1 MNTQKSGTADV
12 DMASQ
17 PAESTAE
24 WLPRVGIADIGRRCK
39 VAREAAGLSQQELAD
54 AIGLHVN
61 TLGKVERGITVPD
74 AQVLLNIGQVT
85 KVPPEQLLVG
95 DRRGGADRPSAS
107 GFSDL
112 VLIPAY
118 NVHVSAGAG
127 IAAPHDEEVVGKFA
141 MERKWLMARG
151 LNPAN
156 LVIVTARG
164 DSMEPTVRDA
174 DMLLVDRNVAR
185 LSGDGIYLIERDG
198 DLYCKRLQKG
208 FDGGVTIMSDNPRYA
223 PQSLGP
229 DMAASLNVIGL
240 VVWIGGER

>member
-17 PAESTAE
+17 PAEPTAE
-24 WLPRVGIADIGRRCK
+24 WLLRVGIDIGRRCK
-39 VAREAAGLSQQELAD
+39 AAREAAGLSQQELAD

-61 TLGKVERGITVPD
+61 TLGKVERGTTVPD
-74 AQVLLNIGQVT
+74 AQVLLSIGRVT

-95 DRRGGADRPSAS
+95 ESRGGADWPSAS
-107 GFSDL
+107 GFTDL
-112 VLIPAY
+112 VLIPTY
-118 NVHVSAGAG
+118 NVLVSAGGG
-127 IAAPHDEEVVGKFA
+127 IAAPNDEEVVGKFA
-141 MERKWLMARG
+141 MDPKWLKARG
-151 LNPAN
+151 LNPES

-174 DMLLVDRNVAR
+174 DLLLVDRNVAR
-185 LSGDGIYLIERDG
+185 LSSDGIYLIERDG

-229 DMAASLNVIGL
+229 EMAASLNVIGL